1 MKRNYKLEI
10 GKVCDYISENLE
22 KDLALG
28 MLSQVVNISKYD
40 FHRLFSVHMGINP
53 YSYIQMQ
60 RLKKASYQL
69 FFNKDLKIIDI
80 ALDAKFESPEA
91 FSRSFKRIFNMTPSQ
106 FRNNPDWEDWH
117 GKYKFKILT
126 GGMKMD
132 VKIID
137 FKETRIAVLE
147 HYGSPALLNNTI
159 PKFIE
164 WRKATGL
171 SPIGSSRT
179 FGIVYNDPNNTPPE
193 DFRFDVCGEIT
204 ASIPENDHGVIQ
216 KTILAGKCAVIRHV
230 GSNDT
235 MDDKIYYL
243 YRDWLPQSSQQVRDF
258 PLFFQYLNFFPEV
271 EESELITDIYLPIE

>member
-22 KDLALG
+22 KDLALD
-28 MLSQVVNISKYD
+28 MLSQVVNISKYH

-69 FFNKDLKIIDI
+69 VFNKDLKIVDI

-91 FSRSFKRIFNMTPSQ
+91 FSRSFKKIFNMTPSQ
-106 FRNNPDWEDWH
+106 FRNSPDWEDWH
-117 GKYKFKILT
+117 KKYKFKILT
-126 GGMKMD
+126 GGAKMD
-132 VKIID
+132 VNIID
-137 FKETRIAVLE
+137 FKETQIAVLE
-147 HYGSPALLNNTI
+147 HCGSPALLNNTI

-164 WRKATGL
+164 WRKTTGL
-171 SPIGSSRT
+171 SPVGSSRT
-179 FGIVYNDPNNTPPE
+179 FGIVYNDPNNTSPE

-204 ASIPENDHGVIQ
+204 ASIPENDYGVVQ
-216 KTILAGKCAVIRHV
+216 KTIPAGKCAVIRHI
-230 GSNDT
+230 GSHDA
-235 MDDKIYYL
+235 MDDKVYYL
-243 YRDWLPQSSQQVRDF
+243 YRDWLPQSGQELRDF

-271 EESELITDIYLPIE
+271 AESELVTDIYLPIE